1 VWLCAL
7 ILSFSYELPLV
18 QLTSFNRLN
27 PRLFDIMSILG
38 LPLLLGKPAA
48 WSQSSSIILRHWTKI
63 VGVFLV
69 CSIFWTFAIE
79 YWNVGRYCLY
89 FGGRY
94 LQGLIVL
101 YCATRVRIDEP
112 RKKTIV
118 RMMIIGGAFVASYAV
133 VEYFR
138 GLQLTAKI
146 VQITG
151 DRVLKVQTGSLFGP
165 LSATYF
171 HIGVFSMLSFA
182 IALGFASQLRTPLKR
197 WMGVALA
204 LFVGW
209 PTAFCG
215 SRASLVG
222 ALVVVIGIAVNN
234 RIFRRQLIISSII
247 MGLSIAWF
255 RPHIST
261 EEGIQKSFTIERFLK
276 LEKEGNQND
285 SIESRFF
292 LSISPADYFYGASLP
307 LLGAGFYVA
316 PVIVEYGARGAF
328 SGDHGETYRIGYGV
342 HNMYLFPLEQ
352 GGVLALILFVVF
364 LLSVH
369 RSLKRVCK
377 EASTVTKGLAIGTRA
392 FFYAMLVMGVGGQ
405 VFWNYEGNG
414 NLLVY
419 LILTFMISTAIPM
432 SASRLTRP
440 NDRGILEMPQYHT
453 RFAAPESRRA
463 VARR

>member
-1 VWLCAL
+1 
-7 ILSFSYELPLV
+7 
-18 QLTSFNRLN
+18 
-27 PRLFDIMSILG
+27 
-38 LPLLLGKPAA
+38 
-48 WSQSSSIILRHWTKI
+48 
-63 VGVFLV
+63 
-69 CSIFWTFAIE
+69 
-79 YWNVGRYCLY
+79 
-89 FGGRY
+89 
-94 LQGLIVL
+94 
-101 YCATRVRIDEP
+101 
-112 RKKTIV
+112 
-118 RMMIIGGAFVASYAV
+118 
-133 VEYFR
+133 
-138 GLQLTAKI
+138 
-146 VQITG
+146 
-151 DRVLKVQTGSLFGP
+151 
-165 LSATYF
+165 
-171 HIGVFSMLSFA
+171 
-182 IALGFASQLRTPLKR
+182 
-197 WMGVALA
+197 
-204 LFVGW
+204 
-209 PTAFCG
+209 
-215 SRASLVG
+215 
-222 ALVVVIGIAVNN
+222 
-234 RIFRRQLIISSII
+234 